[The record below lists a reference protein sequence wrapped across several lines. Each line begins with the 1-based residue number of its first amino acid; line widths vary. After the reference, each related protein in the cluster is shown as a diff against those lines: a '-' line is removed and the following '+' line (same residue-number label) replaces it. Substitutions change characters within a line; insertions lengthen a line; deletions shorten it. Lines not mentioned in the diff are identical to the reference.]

1 MFSSCLLSS
10 RYCLIYISSSMT
22 FTNRNRILGNGLA
35 LACNRG
41 YAESLFKC
49 RWHKSL
55 FNDNSHTSL
64 HCHQQ
69 CLTKVLA
76 DLSTFV
82 IFVREIQFTP
92 LPPNSKLLVVM
103 SYHCSFTAFSGGG
116 GGLYS
121 RNAIKYCSLVKAFS
135 CYLIQACQGGRG
147 WGKGRKDLW
156 PLHSST
162 GDKIMTYLLLNGR
175 PILQPRLRVI
185 SFFS

>member
-116 GGLYS
+116 GVSILVMQLSIAPLSKHFRAIWS
-121 RNAIKYCSLVKAFS
+121 RRAKEGGG
-135 CYLIQACQGGRG
+135 GGRG
-147 WGKGRKDLW
+147 AKTYDHSTPARGIRLW
-156 PLHSST
+156 P
-162 GDKIMTYLLLNGR
+162 IYC
-175 PILQPRLRVI
+175 
-185 SFFS
+185 